1 MTLFYILLVLF
12 ALAGLVYG
20 WLKLFPSLKTRRN
33 LSRLGPEAPILT
45 VDGLQF
51 RDLNK
56 NGKLDIYE
64 DSRQPLEARVEDLLL
79 QMTLEE
85 KAGMMFHAMIGMNRD
100 GTLTE
105 TFSRESGPTK
115 TSEVISVKLMNHFN
129 ILNVFEPRA
138 IAQWQNRL
146 QKMAERTR
154 LGIPVT
160 ISSDPRHAFSN
171 NVGANLPAGAFSQW
185 PEPTGLAATRDSALV
200 QEFGDIARQ
209 EYLAAGIRVA
219 LHPMADLATEP
230 RWCRVNGTFGED
242 ADLSA
247 QMTAAYIRGFQ
258 GKRMGKDSVA
268 CMTKHFPGGGPQM
281 NGEDAHF
288 AYGREQVYPG
298 DNFDYHLKPFEAAFA
313 AGTSQIMP
321 YYGMPVGTQFEEKG
335 FGFNKAVI
343 TGLLR
348 EKYGFDGIVC
358 TDWLLLKGFSMFGK
372 TLIEAKAWGVEH
384 LKPIERAQV
393 ALEAGVD
400 QFGGETCP
408 ELIVELVRSGK
419 VSEARIDQ
427 SVRRLLREK
436 FILGLFDNPYLDPE
450 SAEQTIGRADFKQK
464 GELAQR
470 KSLVLLKNG
479 NGQPVL
485 PLARKPK
492 IYIENMNPETA
503 GQYGQVVRD
512 PTEADFA
519 ILRLNAPYEKRKGF
533 LDSLFHAG
541 DLDFKSPEKER
552 ILAILD
558 KVPTIVDLYFER
570 PAVIPEINEKCVA
583 LLGNFGANDAAVLD
597 VIFGRFAPGGKLPFE
612 IPSSMEAVREQ
623 KEDLPYD
630 SENPLYPF
638 GFGLTYD
645 QPAA

>member
-1 MTLFYILLVLF
+1 
-12 ALAGLVYG
+12 
-20 WLKLFPSLKTRRN
+20 
-33 LSRLGPEAPILT
+33 
-45 VDGLQF
+45 
-51 RDLNK
+51 
-56 NGKLDIYE
+56 
-64 DSRQPLEARVEDLLL
+64 
-79 QMTLEE
+79 
-85 KAGMMFHAMIGMNRD
+85 
-100 GTLTE
+100 
-105 TFSRESGPTK
+105 
-115 TSEVISVKLMNHFN
+115 
-129 ILNVFEPRA
+129 
-138 IAQWQNRL
+138 
-146 QKMAERTR
+146 
-154 LGIPVT
+154 
-160 ISSDPRHAFSN
+160 
-171 NVGANLPAGAFSQW
+171 
-185 PEPTGLAATRDSALV
+185 
-200 QEFGDIARQ
+200 
-209 EYLAAGIRVA
+209 
-219 LHPMADLATEP
+219 
-230 RWCRVNGTFGED
+230 
-242 ADLSA
+242 
-247 QMTAAYIRGFQ
+247 
-258 GKRMGKDSVA
+258 
-268 CMTKHFPGGGPQM
+268 
-281 NGEDAHF
+281 
-288 AYGREQVYPG
+288 
-298 DNFDYHLKPFEAAFA
+298 
-313 AGTSQIMP
+313 
-321 YYGMPVGTQFEEKG
+321 
-335 FGFNKAVI
+335 
-343 TGLLR
+343 
-348 EKYGFDGIVC
+348 
-358 TDWLLLKGFSMFGK
+358 MFGK

-384 LKPIERAQV
+384 LTPIERAQV

-408 ELIVELVRSGK
+408 DLIVELVRSGK

-436 FILGLFDNPYLDPE
+436 FVLGLFDNPYLDPE
-450 SAEQTIGRADFKQK
+450 AAEQTIGRADFKQK

-503 GQYGQVVRD
+503 GQYGQVVSD
-512 PTEADFA
+512 PSEADFA

-612 IPSSMEAVREQ
+612 IPCSMEAVREQ

-645 QPAA
+645 QPAV